1 MGNGEGHL
9 SRLIV
14 DSVLADTVPILKV
27 VVGGGGRMSV
37 HPTLSFDT
45 EIQRAVYEYVERHG
59 AVTPDE
65 LARSIRIDSDPAHSK
80 PARSRSYTEPICP
93 PMDDLESCLE
103 ALQTQGYLTESDGKY
118 RVALST
124 TTTTLDLED
133 GSVTIRAA
141 REEDRRGVIETMREV
156 AREGT
161 YIVAEN
167 VATQLEGDSALVRAN
182 EDRSRVVFVAVFEP
196 ETDTDDEADE
206 DRTAPLTTDDDASV
220 VGWLHLD
227 ANELPSLSHTAEL
240 TVGVSPELRRHGVG
254 SQLLEYGLEWA
265 DSAGYR
271 KVYQNIPATNE
282 GALEFLESNGWQREG
297 EHKEQYRIDDAFV
310 DEIMLAA
317 WP

>member
-1 MGNGEGHL
+1 M
-9 SRLIV
+9 
-14 DSVLADTVPILKV
+14 

-45 EIQRAVYEYVERHG
+45 EVQRAVYEYVERHG
-59 AVTPDE
+59 AVTADE
-65 LARSIRIDSDPAHSK
+65 LARSIRLESEPAHSK

-93 PMDDLESCLE
+93 PMDSLESCLE
-103 ALQTQGYLTESDGKY
+103 ALQTQGYLTESGGKY

-124 TTTTLDLED
+124 TPITVELED
-133 GSVTIRAA
+133 GTVTIRAA

-156 AREGT
+156 AAEGT

-196 ETDTDDEADE
+196 ETDTDDETDDE
-206 DRTAPLTTDDDASV
+206 TPFATDDASV

-240 TVGVSPELRRHGVG
+240 TVGIAPDLRQHGIG
-254 SQLLEYGLEWA
+254 SRLLEYGLEWA

-271 KVYQNIPATNE
+271 KVYQNVPATNE
-282 GALEFLESNGWQREG
+282 GAIEFLEANGWQREG
-297 EHKEQYRIDDAFV
+297 EHKAQYRIDDAFV
-310 DEIMLAA
+310 DEIMLAT